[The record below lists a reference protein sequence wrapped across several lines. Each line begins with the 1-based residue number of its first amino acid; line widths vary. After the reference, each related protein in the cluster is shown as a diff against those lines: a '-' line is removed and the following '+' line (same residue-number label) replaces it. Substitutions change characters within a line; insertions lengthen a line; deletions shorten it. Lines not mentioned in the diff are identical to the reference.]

1 MKVIVETYNKLNTHV
16 PNFVTSPRWG
26 IELSAYGTDR
36 ASVVE
41 VGFGS
46 PIRTQLLGRE
56 TYENPST
63 FGGITFDNSATG
75 GPEVIPSVYAVT
87 TQMPNVGTPLMDAV
101 YVENVGVAKI
111 ERFVDSTIGSII
123 ADPSGVFGA
132 AGSTQGRFLTTF
144 VQKPSKMRILC
155 TSDMWIG
162 YMGDVWD
169 GASLNYPGPV
179 NLELTDGEPVM
190 IYGLQDVTVITEYY

>member
-1 MKVIVETYNKLNTHV
+1 MKVIVQTYAKLNTHV
-16 PNFVTSPRWG
+16 PNFVTSPLWG

-41 VGFGS
+41 VGFGR
-46 PIRTQLLGRE
+46 PIRTQLQGQY
-56 TYENPST
+56 TYADTYS
-63 FGGITFDNSATG
+63 FGGILFDNSATG
-75 GPEVIPSVYAVT
+75 GPDVIQGDYPET

-111 ERFVDSTIGSII
+111 ERFVDKYGGSII
-123 ADPSGVFGA
+123 ADPSGVFAA

-155 TSDMWIG
+155 TGNMWIG

-169 GASLNYPGPV
+169 GVSLNYLGPV
-179 NLELTDGEPVM
+179 NLELTSGEPVM

>member
-1 MKVIVETYNKLNTHV
+1 MKVIVQTYAKLNTHV
-16 PNFVTSPRWG
+16 PNFLTSNQLNIRVQP
-26 IELSAYGTDR
+26 YGTNKAWVRELDNGN
-36 ASVVE
+36 AIAVQLQ
-41 VGFGS
+41 GS
-46 PIRTQLLGRE
+46 F
-56 TYENPST
+56 TYENAFH

-75 GPEVIPSVYAVT
+75 GPAVT
-87 TQMPNVGTPLMDAV
+87 FGDYPFTTQVPSVGTPLMDAV
-101 YVENVGVAKI
+101 FVENVGVAKI
-111 ERFVDSTIGSII
+111 ERFVDNKFGSII

-132 AGSTQGRFLTTF
+132 AGITQGQFLTTF

-155 TSDMWIG
+155 TGNMWIG

-169 GASLNYPGPV
+169 GVSLNYLGPV

>member
-1 MKVIVETYNKLNTHV
+1 MKVIVEIYNRLNTHV
-16 PNFVTSPRWG
+16 PNFVTSPLWAME
-26 IELSAYGTDR
+26 ISAYGTDR

-41 VGFGS
+41 FGAGN
-46 PIRTQLLGRE
+46 PIKTQLQGGE
-56 TYENPST
+56 TYENPAI
-63 FGGITFDNSATG
+63 FGGIAFDNSATG
-75 GPEVIPSVYAVT
+75 GPAVT
-87 TQMPNVGTPLMDAV
+87 YGDYPFTTQVPSVGTPLMDAV
-101 YVENVGVAKI
+101 YVENVGIAKI
-111 ERFVDSTIGSII
+111 ERFVDSTLGSII
-123 ADPSGVFGA
+123 ADPSGVFVA

-155 TSDMWIG
+155 TGNMWIG

-169 GASLNYPGPV
+169 GVSLNYLAPV